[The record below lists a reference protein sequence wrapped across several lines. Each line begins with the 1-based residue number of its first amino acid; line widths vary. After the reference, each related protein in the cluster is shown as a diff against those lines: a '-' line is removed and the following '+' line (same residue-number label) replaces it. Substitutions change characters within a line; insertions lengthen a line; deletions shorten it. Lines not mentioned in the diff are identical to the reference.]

1 MPTNGSTGP
10 LPGGRSARV
19 RRAVADATL
28 ALLCEHG
35 AAAITIPAVAARS
48 GVHATSIY
56 RRWGDRDALLAD
68 VLLSEADAAMPL
80 PDSGSFRA
88 DVILV
93 LEDLRRLLASPVGA
107 AFAEVVIASRTES
120 SAELRRRYWTA
131 RLADVSVMVERAV
144 ARGEFARDADPR
156 FTFELLVGRFTRGR

>member
-1 MPTNGSTGP
+1 M
-10 LPGGRSARV
+10 
-19 RRAVADATL
+19 
-28 ALLCEHG
+28 
-35 AAAITIPAVAARS
+35 
-48 GVHATSIY
+48 
-56 RRWGDRDALLAD
+56 GDRDALLAD

-120 SAELRRRYWTA
+120 SAELRRRYWTD
-131 RLADVSVMVERAV
+131 RLADVSVIVERAV
-144 ARGEFARDADPR
+144 ARGEFAATPIRASPSSCSSAASHAGAER
-156 FTFELLVGRFTRGR
+156 PGGARRGPPGTHRRACLTGLAKRP